1 MPKTVRKSPPE
12 TRKKYS
18 RSEETRARVLEAALE
33 ECAVAGFHKAS
44 MANIAARADVAVGIL
59 NYHFGSRQEMLRE
72 MMSTYTQHFLET
84 VSVPREGRGFF
95 EYETV
100 VLEAYL
106 KFLHDNPNYV
116 ELAEEVRR
124 HEPEMYQ
131 KGKTDQF
138 TGLVSRI
145 KTGISQGELPAMT
158 TEEIRIR
165 AHLMLG
171 AYTFLDRVLEDD
183 KYPGDEFVITTVM
196 NMLRYGLSQPA

>member
-1 MPKTVRKSPPE
+1 MSKAGRNSKPE

-33 ECAVAGFHKAS
+33 ECALAGFHKAS
-44 MANIAARADVAVGIL
+44 MASIAARADVAVGIL

-84 VSVPREGRGFF
+84 VSVPRDGRGFF
-95 EYETV
+95 EYEAA

-106 KFLHDNPNYV
+106 KFLHANPNYV

-131 KGKTDQF
+131 KGKADQF
-138 TGLVSRI
+138 AGLVSRI
-145 KTGISQGELPAMT
+145 KTGIDQGELTSMSTA
-158 TEEIRIR
+158 EIRIR
-165 AHLMLG
+165 AQLMLG

-183 KYPGDEFVITTVM
+183 KYPGDELVIASVM
-196 NMLRYGLSQPA
+196 NMLRYGLSQAS

>member
-1 MPKTVRKSPPE
+1 M
-12 TRKKYS
+12 
-18 RSEETRARVLEAALE
+18 
-33 ECAVAGFHKAS
+33 
-44 MANIAARADVAVGIL
+44 
-59 NYHFGSRQEMLRE
+59 
-72 MMSTYTQHFLET
+72 
-84 VSVPREGRGFF
+84 
-95 EYETV
+95 
-100 VLEAYL
+100 
-106 KFLHDNPNYV
+106 